1 MNEDKDI
8 LFASAKLASLNNPWA
23 SIATHAVSSAYNA
36 AMIGK
41 YRYELSLAMAG
52 VASYSVEQVQSF
64 RRDLI
69 KHSVLE
75 AMDALGLF
83 LCAVTKK

>member
-41 YRYELSLAMAG
+41 YRYELGLVKAG

-69 KHSVLE
+69 KHCVLE
-75 AMDALGLF
+75 AIDVLGLF
-83 LCAVTKK
+83 MCTASKR

>member
-23 SIATHAVSSAYNA
+23 SIAAHAVSFAYNA
-36 AMIGK
+36 VMIGK
-41 YRYELSLAMAG
+41 YRYELSLVKAG

-69 KHSVLE
+69 KHCVLE
-75 AMDALGLF
+75 AMDVLGLF
-83 LCAVTKK
+83 MYAVSKK